1 MIIGVDNMSRCTKMV
16 TTYYL
21 LLTNSLVL
29 PGTKLQ
35 VGYWVVQQAGSENRN
50 WANHNG

>member
-1 MIIGVDNMSRCTKMV
+1 MHKDG
-16 TTYYL
+16 YYL

-29 PGTKLQ
+29 PGTTKLQ

-50 WANHNG
+50 WANHSG

>member
-1 MIIGVDNMSRCTKMV
+1 MLTTWVDAQQDG
-16 TTYYL
+16 YYL
-21 LLTNSLVL
+21 LLTNGLVL

-50 WANHNG
+50 WANHSGWVS